1 MSSSSCF
8 EVQERSNEVRQFA
21 CVQLPTRLF
30 VPDLAETAAAGKVI
44 ARTYMRIGARGKH
57 ELDETLW
64 GPQSSDDAL
73 HERDRI
79 GRVVYFCMCYPGF
92 DPIQIE

>member
-1 MSSSSCF
+1 
-8 EVQERSNEVRQFA
+8 
-21 CVQLPTRLF
+21 
-30 VPDLAETAAAGKVI
+30 
-44 ARTYMRIGARGKH
+44 MRIGARGKH

-79 GRVVYFCMCYPGF
+79 GRVVNFCMCYPGF
-92 DPIQIE
+92 DPIHIE